1 MNTDRLIITIG
12 RMNGSGG
19 REVGQ
24 ALADRLG
31 MKCFDRTVITE
42 TAKKSGLT
50 EEQVYENEEQ
60 ERKGTLMFYGMPVAN
75 PLYQYQHDA
84 IRRIAQSEGRGVF
97 VGRSADYVLSG
108 RPDTIS
114 IFISASPEECAMRSA
129 HRNNISFE
137 DAMKRTQNKNANRSA
152 YYQRYTG
159 RVWGSAFYYDLC
171 LNTTHISIEDTVDL
185 IIDYLRKCNY
195 EV

>member
-1 MNTDRLIITIG
+1 MDTGHLIITIG

-24 ALADRLG
+24 ALAKRLG
-31 MKCFDRTVITE
+31 MKCYDQTVITE
-42 TAKKSGLT
+42 TAKMAGLT
-50 EEQVYENEEQ
+50 EEQVYDNEEQ
-60 ERKGTLMFYGMPVAN
+60 EKKGTLMFYGMPIAN

-84 IRRIAQSEGRGVF
+84 IRRIAQEEGRGVF

-108 RPDTIS
+108 RPDTVS
-114 IFISASPEECAMRSA
+114 VFISASPEECAKRSA
-129 HRNNISFE
+129 KRNNISFE
-137 DAMKRTQNKNANRSA
+137 AAMKRTQNKNANRSA

-171 LNTTHISIEDTVDL
+171 LNTTDISIDDTVDL
-185 IIDYLRKCNY
+185 ILDYLHKRGY
-195 EV
+195 EC